1 MDPLYFNRAG
11 VTPGAKQMTRDAAR
25 PKLEMRTERRAAE
38 QWQIMP
44 FSMLYRTHAIAKTGH
59 NSLPAS
65 LFAHELV
72 PF

>member
-44 FSMLYRTHAIAKTGH
+44 FSMLYRTCHCETGH
-59 NSLPAS
+59 NSLPTS
-65 LFAHELV
+65 LFAHKLV